1 MRRVLA
7 VMIAVSCFG
16 AGRAGAED
24 GLAGR
29 LERVEAELAALREE
43 NRTLRDMVKALAEA
57 RLAPLEGKATAV
69 MATAAPQAVAVAAP
83 VPAPPA
89 DGGPRIKAG
98 GLYRLRPEYR
108 NRLRAD
114 AAGRTSD
121 AYAGQRARLYLSAS
135 TERLQAYVEVQDARN
150 WGTEA
155 STLSNDGNADLHQAY
170 LHLPDMGMSGL
181 SLTAGRQELGYGDE
195 RLIGAADWLTVGRS
209 FDGGV
214 LRRAWKGGSVDL
226 IGALVNDRRTAA
238 RGSGDVVLGG
248 AYARLLRGRPG
259 RELDLYTLNL
269 GDGAGASGESPG
281 LDDSRITTY
290 GFRARF
296 APASGPQASFEAAM
310 QNGHRGPDDHDAH
323 AWAATAGY
331 VFDRRL
337 KPLLRLEWDE
347 ATGDGDPR
355 DARST
360 EFNNLFPTNHAHYG
374 YADLLGWRNMR
385 ALRGTLALAPRAG
398 HLLSADVH
406 RFRLREAG
414 GAWKDAGGEVLGHD
428 PSGAAGRDIGHELDL
443 LYRFPLRKQL
453 TILTGYS
460 AFFPGRFA
468 RTVRGPGTQHFGY
481 AQALFKF

>member
-1 MRRVLA
+1 MHRWLA
-7 VMIAVSCFG
+7 VTVVVSCFS
-16 AGRAGAED
+16 AGRAGAEE
-24 GLAGR
+24 GLAAR
-29 LERVEAELAALREE
+29 LARVEAELAGLREE
-43 NRTLRDMVKALAEA
+43 NRALRETMKALAEA
-57 RLAPLEGKATAV
+57 RQPPREGQSTAV
-69 MATAAPQAVAVAAP
+69 LAIALPSLPPAAPAET
-83 VPAPPA
+83 
-89 DGGPRIKAG
+89 GPRIKAG
-98 GLYRLRPEYR
+98 GLYRVRPEYR

-150 WGTEA
+150 WGTET

-170 LHLPDMGMSGL
+170 LHVPDMGMRGL
-181 SLTAGRQELGYGDE
+181 SLTAGRQELVYGDE
-195 RLIGAADWLTVGRS
+195 RLIGPADWLTVGRS

-214 LRRAWKGGSVDL
+214 LRRAWKGGSVDVF
-226 IGALVNDRRTAA
+226 GALLNDRRTAA

-248 AYARLLRGRPG
+248 VYARLLRGRPG
-259 RELDLYTLNL
+259 RELDVYTLNL
-269 GDGAGASGESPG
+269 GDGAAASGESPG
-281 LDDSRITTY
+281 LDDSRVTTY

-296 APASGPQASFEAAM
+296 APAHGAQASLEAAV
-310 QNGHRGPDDHDAH
+310 QTGHRGPDDHEAH

-331 VFDRRL
+331 VFDRRF
-337 KPLLRLEWDE
+337 KPLLRVEWDE
-347 ATGDGDPR
+347 ATGDGHPR
-355 DARST
+355 DARAT

-374 YADLLGWRNMR
+374 YADLLGWRNMQ
-385 ALRGTLALAPRAG
+385 ALRGTLALAPMTG
-398 HLLSADVH
+398 HLLSADLH

-428 PSGAAGRDIGHELDL
+428 PSGAAGRDIGHEVDL